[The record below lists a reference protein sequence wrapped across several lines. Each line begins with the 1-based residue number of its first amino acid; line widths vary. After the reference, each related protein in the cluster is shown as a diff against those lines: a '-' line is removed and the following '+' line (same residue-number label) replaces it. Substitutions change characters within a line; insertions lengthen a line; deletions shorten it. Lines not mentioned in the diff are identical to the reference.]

1 MVKFCNFFETL
12 FATKGPK
19 APKHVSSCY
28 LSYLVFLVPEKRLMR
43 VPGKIKSYHQSLDF
57 NLGTECLVFLTF
69 ASGELHDGLQ
79 WPFTLFYS
87 ISLVNYNIFGC
98 C

>member
-1 MVKFCNFFETL
+1 MFFETL

-19 APKHVSSCY
+19 APKHVSSWY
-28 LSYLVFLVPEKRLMR
+28 LSYLVFLVPEKKLIR

-69 ASGELHDGLQ
+69 AGSELHDL
-79 WPFTLFYS
+79 LYLK
-87 ISLVNYNIFGC
+87 ISLVN
-98 C
+98 